1 MTVNIT
7 EKLYMLAG
15 KLPLWGPENAKLGMQ
30 A

>member
-15 KLPLWGPENAKLGMQ
+15 KLPLWGPEKAKLGMQ